1 MYAFGEEGNMII
13 NQTDYK
19 LCLLDTNALT
29 SFIQNPIKWIEY
41 LKSCFP
47 VKNIVVC
54 YSIFSVC
61 ELWYR
66 QEIFEKYFDIFSWY
80 PSLVLDGHE
89 SILKKEVFNY
99 ANSQLIDPILISP
112 LGIKEDGCSQKEL
125 LIKLFTNKEFIERT
139 HYWKKQESLVLNS
152 IIGMKKNYK
161 PKNGSYSKKEIEFFN
176 YVVSLEQ
183 IGLRAK
189 EFAKSKLKNKE
200 VINVN
205 KFPSVKMTA
214 YMVFYK
220 FYPDNRNPD
229 NSDVFDFIITS
240 ICPYIDCIITEGNV
254 CNIINKI
261 KRNHKLLN
269 GIQAFSL
276 KDIVKEINSM

>member
-1 MYAFGEEGNMII
+1 
-13 NQTDYK
+13 
-19 LCLLDTNALT
+19 
-29 SFIQNPIKWIEY
+29 
-41 LKSCFP
+41 
-47 VKNIVVC
+47 
-54 YSIFSVC
+54 
-61 ELWYR
+61 
-66 QEIFEKYFDIFSWY
+66 
-80 PSLVLDGHE
+80 
-89 SILKKEVFNY
+89 
-99 ANSQLIDPILISP
+99 
-112 LGIKEDGCSQKEL
+112 
-125 LIKLFTNKEFIERT
+125 
-139 HYWKKQESLVLNS
+139 
-152 IIGMKKNYK
+152 MKKNYK

-220 FYPDNRNPD
+220 FYPDNRNPE